1 MIAGV
6 NTGGD
11 GLRQAREALDRG
23 DSAAARVVFEVAVAD
38 RPCGDSLAGL
48 AEALYVE
55 RDYVRCRSLFE
66 RAHAAYRDERNA
78 LGAYRTARIVARFYG
93 GQDGEWALYNGW
105 MGRARSVL
113 EESDDQTDASAE
125 RGRLELLKA
134 TGPGVEDIEREARFR
149 AALAIGRQIGDADLE
164 FQALAFL
171 GGHLVFTDRVDE
183 GMPLLDQAL
192 AGVCAGEVTEFS
204 LVDEIFCGL
213 LASCERAHDVARAEQ
228 WIRAASEISERR
240 KLVSIAAFCRAHY
253 GGILTAAGR
262 WADAERELLTSSRMF
277 ADNFRFVGVNAVVR
291 LADLRVRQGRLEEAA
306 RLLKGLEE
314 HADAARPLAALYLA
328 RGELALAQDR
338 IERILAEPKLTAG
351 VAAPL
356 YSLLVDVHLAGGRI
370 EEAAAAADQLAERA
384 RDKPTDFVRA
394 SAALAKGKVCLASSS
409 GDARRCLLEAV
420 AAFSRAEMP
429 VELARTRIEL
439 ARAVAAD
446 RPEVAIAEASA
457 ALEALEGLQ
466 AHRDAAVAA
475 DLLRQLGAPVR
486 PSSPANGGTLSKRE
500 AEVLNLLGHG
510 LTNGEIGDRL
520 YISRRT
526 VEHHVGSILSKLG
539 LRSRTEA
546 AAHAVRAAEK

>member
-1 MIAGV
+1 
-6 NTGGD
+6 
-11 GLRQAREALDRG
+11 
-23 DSAAARVVFEVAVAD
+23 
-38 RPCGDSLAGL
+38 
-48 AEALYVE
+48 
-55 RDYVRCRSLFE
+55 
-66 RAHAAYRDERNA
+66 
-78 LGAYRTARIVARFYG
+78 
-93 GQDGEWALYNGW
+93 
-105 MGRARSVL
+105 
-113 EESDDQTDASAE
+113 
-125 RGRLELLKA
+125 
-134 TGPGVEDIEREARFR
+134 
-149 AALAIGRQIGDADLE
+149 
-164 FQALAFL
+164 
-171 GGHLVFTDRVDE
+171 
-183 GMPLLDQAL
+183 
-192 AGVCAGEVTEFS
+192 
-204 LVDEIFCGL
+204 
-213 LASCERAHDVARAEQ
+213 
-228 WIRAASEISERR
+228 
-240 KLVSIAAFCRAHY
+240 
-253 GGILTAAGR
+253 
-262 WADAERELLTSSRMF
+262 MF

-291 LADLRVRQGRLEEAA
+291 LGDLRVRQGRLEEAA